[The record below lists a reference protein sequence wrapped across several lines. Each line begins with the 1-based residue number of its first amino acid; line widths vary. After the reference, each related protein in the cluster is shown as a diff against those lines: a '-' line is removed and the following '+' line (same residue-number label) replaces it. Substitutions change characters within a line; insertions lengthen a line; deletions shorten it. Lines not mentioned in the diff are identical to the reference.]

1 MEDLSGYLRPGRY
14 VDSDAPAVVEFARR
28 SCGEETDEVSRA
40 VSLYNAVRDTIIY
53 TPYFDFQSEDTYR
66 ASTCLI
72 RGSGFCVAKA
82 ALLAAAAR
90 VVGIPARVGY
100 ADVRNHLCTRR
111 LRSLMGTDIF
121 YYHSYAE
128 LLLRGKWVKA
138 TPAFDRGLCERFRV
152 RTLEFDG
159 VEDSLMHPYNDRGR
173 RHMEYLRHRGAAA
186 DVPVREIMEL
196 FAREYPGF
204 GPEEAAASATRFREE
219 AEKSQAL
226 KKSQAFKGKRVSD
239 ERVSDRPAR
248 RRLSRD

>member
-1 MEDLSGYLRPGRY
+1 MKMEDLSSYLRPGRY

-28 SCGEETDEVSRA
+28 SCGEQTDEVSRA
-40 VSLYNAVRDTIIY
+40 VALYNDVRDTIIY

-66 ASTCLI
+66 ASTCLT

-128 LLLRGKWVKA
+128 LLLRGKWVKD

-186 DVPVREIMEL
+186 DVPVQEIMEL

-226 KKSQAFKGKRVSD
+226 KGKRVSD
-239 ERVSDRPAR
+239 DRFSDRPAR
-248 RRLSRD
+248 RRLSHD

>member
-1 MEDLSGYLRPGRY
+1 MEDLSNYLRPGRY
-14 VDSDAPAVVEFARR
+14 VDSDAPPVVEFARR
-28 SCGEETDEVSRA
+28 VCGERTDDVSNA
-40 VSLYNAVRDTIIY
+40 VDLYYAVRDTIIY
-53 TPYFDFQSEDTYR
+53 TPYFDFRSEDTYR
-66 ASTCLI
+66 ASTCLT

-90 VVGIPARVGY
+90 AVGIPARVGY

-138 TPAFDRGLCERFRV
+138 TPAFDRGLCERFGV
-152 RTLEFDG
+152 KTLEFDG

-186 DVPVREIMEL
+186 DVPVQDIMEL

-204 GPEEAAASATRFREE
+204 GQEEAAVSATRFREE
-219 AEKSQAL
+219 AERS
-226 KKSQAFKGKRVSD
+226 
-239 ERVSDRPAR
+239 
-248 RRLSRD
+248 RRLSEPA